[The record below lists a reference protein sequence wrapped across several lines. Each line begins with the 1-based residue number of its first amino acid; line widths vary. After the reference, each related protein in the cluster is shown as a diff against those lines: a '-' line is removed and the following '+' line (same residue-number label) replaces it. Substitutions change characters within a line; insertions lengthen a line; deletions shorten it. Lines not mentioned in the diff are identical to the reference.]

1 MPLTME
7 DYNVLGSVI
16 DSSFANSSANQKG
29 YYVKVKFAGTKSD
42 SRNETQINPMLEIY
56 FSHVVNFNPRHGM
69 DRQKKELDKVSMQML
84 NSKLTEVKK
93 EYRDQG
99 GKTLATKLFKEVDYP
114 MEHISHNP
122 SLVRAVYKKSI
133 LVEIT

>member
-42 SRNETQINPMLEIY
+42 SRDENKINPMLEIY

-69 DRQKKELDKVSMQML
+69 DQQKKELDRISMQML
-84 NSKLTEVKK
+84 NDKLKEVKK
-93 EYRDQG
+93 DYRDVA
-99 GKTLATKLFKEVDYP
+99 GKSLTTKLFKEVDHP

-122 SLVRAVYKKSI
+122 SLYRVVYKKSI
-133 LVEIT
+133 LVEIS

>member
-29 YYVKVKFAGTKSD
+29 YYVKVKLAGATYNTIEEKKTSP
-42 SRNETQINPMLEIY
+42 ILEIY

-69 DRQKKELDKVSMQML
+69 DQQKKELDRVSMQML
-84 NSKLTEVKK
+84 NDKLSEIKK
-93 EYRDQG
+93 GYRDLA
-99 GKTLATKLFKEVDYP
+99 GKTLTTKLFEEVDHP
-114 MEHISHNP
+114 IEHISHNP
-122 SLVRAVYKKSI
+122 SLIRAIYKKSI